1 MLQMVK
7 IYIKNNFSVFFLTAY
22 MFHAPNLII
31 CCCVQ
36 KTSFYLEIQIT

>member
-7 IYIKNNFSVFFLTAY
+7 IYIKNNFSVFFLIY
-22 MFHAPNLII
+22 MFHIFSNLII

-36 KTSFYLEIQIT
+36 KIPFNLEIQIT

>member
-7 IYIKNNFSVFFLTAY
+7 IYIKTNFSVFFLTC
-22 MFHAPNLII
+22 MFHVFSNLII